1 MDARDIASRMASQ
14 AEMVAI
20 HLLPSGRKVGH
31 EWKAGFIRG
40 ESGQSLGVH
49 LTGKKAGLWADFSTG
64 ESGDLLDLWSK
75 VKNVPLKTALQEA
88 REYLGFSNIVL
99 QTPPKAR
106 QWTKPTD
113 SVKAI
118 QPGSNIH
125 KYLTETRKLS
135 IEALQAYKLCEG
147 EHYGPAVVFPY
158 YREGQL
164 VQTKHLSLSRPE
176 GKKQIKT
183 SKETMPCLFGW
194 QAIPD
199 NAREIVICEGE
210 IDAVS
215 FWMMGKPA
223 LSVPYG
229 AGGGNK
235 QQWIDLEW
243 DNLAQF
249 DTIYLAFDQDEAG
262 QACIPEIMQR
272 LGLNRCRV
280 LDIPAK
286 DVNEWLCIG
295 FTTAE
300 VELVFKTASSTD
312 PQELKPVSDFLE
324 ATLQTF
330 TPSAEQKGLALPWA
344 KTNEQIRLRSGELSI
359 WTGINGHGKSQLLGH
374 VMAQAMHLD
383 HRICIFS
390 GEIKPARLL
399 NRLCRQLTAMR
410 DPSEGY
416 LRAAFDWMHDKLWLF
431 DVTGTT
437 KTARILEVFE
447 YAAKRYGIRHF
458 VVDSLMKCGI
468 AEDDYK
474 AQKQFVE
481 ALADFKNQYDAH
493 VDLVAHSRKAEN
505 EKQIVSKLDV
515 KGTGAITD
523 LADNCFTV
531 WRNKGK
537 EDELQKTPDD
547 LKLKSKFDAILT
559 CDKQR
564 NGEWEGVVMLWYDRD
579 SFQYLSGPDYKPFRY
594 VNWSQEHVKESNP
607 SKIAFKASVF
617 ENT

>member
-1 MDARDIASRMASQ
+1 MDAREIASRLASQ
-14 AEMVAI
+14 VETVSAY
-20 HLLPSGRKVGH
+20 LLPNGRKVGY
-31 EWKAGFIRG
+31 EWRVGSVRG
-40 ESGQSLGVH
+40 EAGQSLGVH
-49 LTGKKAGLWADFSTG
+49 LTGGKAGRWADFSTG
-64 ESGDLLDLWSK
+64 ESGDLLDLWAK
-75 VKNVPLKTALQEA
+75 AKNLSLREALKEA

-99 QTPPKAR
+99 QTPPKV
-106 QWTKPTD
+106 KPWAKPQETMVAVQ
-113 SVKAI
+113 SQSPVYL
-118 QPGSNIH
+118 
-125 KYLTETRKLS
+125 YLTETRKLS
-135 IEALQAYKLCEG
+135 PEAVAAYKLCQG

-158 YREGQL
+158 YHDGHL
-164 VQTKHLSLSRPE
+164 VHTKHLSLSRPD

-183 SKETMPCLFGW
+183 SKDTLPCLFGW
-194 QAIPD
+194 QAIPA

-210 IDAVS
+210 IDALS

-229 AGGGNK
+229 AGSGNK

-243 DNLAQF
+243 DNLTQF
-249 DTIYLAFDQDEAG
+249 DTIYLSFDQDEAG
-262 QACIPEIMQR
+262 QACIPEIIQR
-272 LGLNRCRV
+272 LGVHRCRV

-286 DVNEWLCIG
+286 DVNEWLCLG
-295 FTTAE
+295 FTPAE
-300 VELVFKTASSTD
+300 VELVFKTASSID
-312 PQELKPVSDFLE
+312 PQELKPVADFLE

-330 TPSAEQKGLALPWA
+330 TPDAEQKGLSLPWH
-344 KTNEQIRLRSGELSI
+344 KTHEQIRLRSGELSI

-374 VMAQAMHLD
+374 VLANAMHLD

-410 DPSEGY
+410 EPSEEY
-416 LRAAFDWMHDKLWLF
+416 IRAAFDWMHDKLWLF
-431 DVTGTT
+431 DVTGNT

-458 VVDSLMKCGI
+458 VLDSLMKCGI

-474 AQKQFVE
+474 GQKQFVE

-493 VDLVAHSRKAEN
+493 VHLVAHSRKPEN
-505 EKQIVSKLDV
+505 ESQIVSKLDV

-531 WRNKGK
+531 WRNKRK

-547 LKLKSKFDAILT
+547 LKLKTQMDAILT

-564 NGEWEGVVMLWYDRD
+564 NGEWEGKVYLWFDRE
-579 SFQYLSGPDYKPFRY
+579 SYQYLSGPESKPFRY
-594 VNWSQEHVKESNP
+594 VSWSQQSP
-607 SKIAFKASVF
+607 PQAMAG
-617 ENT
+617 